1 MTPVRRRVRKATS
14 PIVTIE
20 GERVHARSPEGA
32 EAGMSVAEFSEK
44 LLSGLPDTRGVVW
57 PDGTSSLEPVGSGFV
72 LVHQTP
78 PAVHGFRWI
87 AADSESEYG
96 PGTSYREVRLALP
109 FLVVLALFER
119 AGRSARIQLG
129 SRNECFF
136 TNRPLAREGMDTP
149 LCFPALLNCSR
160 FPDEPAHPLSWIC
173 TQHLSPSEYARR
185 GSLSGA
191 VHDGLRALLRH
202 LLESGFNRSSEHH
215 ELSSWFTET
224 VKAEVDPRLASVE
237 AWEAA
242 SAEDPLFALQVPWL
256 PTGRTLGQV
265 IERIREQRD
274 SRRIRTAQDVARV
287 VLNSQSPDRRKA

>member
-1 MTPVRRRVRKATS
+1 MSPIRRKARKTAS
-14 PIVTIE
+14 PVVTIE

-32 EAGMSVAEFSEK
+32 EAAMSVADFSEG
-44 LLSGLPDTRGVVW
+44 LRSGLPDTRGIVW
-57 PDGTSSLEPVGSGFV
+57 PEGTASLEPAGSGFV

-87 AADSESEYG
+87 AADSECEYG
-96 PGTSYREVRLALP
+96 PGTAYREVRLALP
-109 FLVVLALFER
+109 FLVVLAVFER
-119 AGRSARIQLG
+119 GGRSGRIQLG
-129 SRNECFF
+129 GRNECFF
-136 TNRPLAREGMDTP
+136 ASRPLARQGMDTP
-149 LCFPALLNCSR
+149 LFFPALLNCSR

-173 TQHLSPSEYARR
+173 TQHLPPDEYARR
-185 GSLSGA
+185 DSLAHA
-191 VHDGLRALLRH
+191 VHDGLQALLRH

-224 VKAEVDPRLASVE
+224 VNAGVDPRLASVE

-242 SAEDPLFALQVPWL
+242 SAEDPLFVLHVPWL

-265 IERIREQRD
+265 IERIREQRG

-287 VLNSQSPDRRKA
+287 VLNSQRHVRRKA

>member
-1 MTPVRRRVRKATS
+1 MTPVRRAARKAAS
-14 PIVTIE
+14 PVVTIE

-44 LLSGLPDTRGVVW
+44 LLSGLPDSCGIVW
-57 PDGTSSLEPVGSGFV
+57 PDGTTSLEPTGSGFV

-78 PAVHGFRWI
+78 PAIHGFRWI

-96 PGTSYREVRLALP
+96 PETSYREVRLALP
-109 FLVVLALFER
+109 FLVVLAVFER
-119 AGRSARIQLG
+119 EGRTGRIQLG

-136 TNRPLAREGMDTP
+136 TSRPLAREGMDTP

-173 TQHLSPSEYARR
+173 TQHLPASEYARR
-185 GSLSGA
+185 DSLSGA
-191 VHDGLRALLRH
+191 VHDGLKALLRH

-242 SAEDPLFALQVPWL
+242 SSEDPLFVLEVPWL

-265 IERIREQRD
+265 IERIRSQRGG
-274 SRRIRTAQDVARV
+274 RRIRTAQDVARV
-287 VLNSQSPDRRKA
+287 VLNSRSPVRRKA

>member
-1 MTPVRRRVRKATS
+1 VSPVRRKVRKAAS

-32 EAGMSVAEFSEK
+32 EADISVAEFSER
-44 LLSGLPDTRGVVW
+44 LLSGLPDTRGIVW
-57 PDGTSSLEPVGSGFV
+57 PDGTTSLEPTASGFV

-96 PGTSYREVRLALP
+96 PGTTYREVRLALP
-109 FLVVLALFER
+109 FIVVLAVFER
-119 AGRSARIQLG
+119 ERRTGRFQLG
-129 SRNECFF
+129 GRNECFF
-136 TNRPLAREGMDTP
+136 ATRPLAREGMDTP

-160 FPDEPAHPLSWIC
+160 FPDEPTHPLSWIC
-173 TQHLSPSEYARR
+173 TQHLPPGEYARR
-185 GSLSGA
+185 DSLSRA
-191 VHDGLRALLRH
+191 VHDGLQALLRH
-202 LLESGFNRSSEHH
+202 LLESGFNRSSENH

-224 VKAEVDPRLASVE
+224 VNARVDPRLASVE

-256 PTGRTLGQV
+256 QSGRNLGQV
-265 IERIREQRD
+265 IARIREQRG
-274 SRRIRTAQDVARV
+274 SRRIQTAQDVARV
-287 VLNSQSPDRRKA
+287 VLNSKSPERRKS